1 MNNKNSNIEQIKL
14 NDFYKDTLKIDT
26 LLKLEDKDNLSAP
39 LLLKVFD
46 SYLNSK
52 IKIMFVGKETNHW
65 LSHKSRPIEKRGINY
80 LINDYE
86 VFDELI
92 RRYEKC
98 LQDTNSKTSNRFFS
112 KYNLFNKTFNNN
124 ELGAIIWNNL
134 YKCSYDKNRG
144 YSKNSKGHSELL
156 DELSKKLFNY
166 ELELLQPD
174 VIVFVSGPTYDS
186 TIKDFL
192 GNYKKS
198 EVMIKRR
205 LWKFEYELIS
215 GIEKKDVIC
224 YRTIHPD
231 YYARNQKI
239 EESNYY
245 QDIIDDI
252 GVIRK
257 YKSNK

>member
-1 MNNKNSNIEQIKL
+1 MSQHFLLSSKARSLSIMNIVKMSDMEAWFELNNKNSNIEQIKL

-156 DELSKKLFNY
+156 DELSKKLFKGTSKNRVK
-166 ELELLQPD
+166 LQ
-174 VIVFVSGPTYDS
+174 
-186 TIKDFL
+186 
-192 GNYKKS
+192 
-198 EVMIKRR
+198 
-205 LWKFEYELIS
+205 
-215 GIEKKDVIC
+215 
-224 YRTIHPD
+224 
-231 YYARNQKI
+231 
-239 EESNYY
+239 
-245 QDIIDDI
+245 IIL
-252 GVIRK
+252 
-257 YKSNK
+257 